1 MLPKPSSSSTGFNFQ
16 MHPISSSH
24 TALIPDPKT
33 KFFPSPCQSP
43 LSAVPFPL
51 SAGQCLLI
59 CQGPAPITPILRCY
73 IDLGP
78 NKVQMKRFY
87 FMEGILTEV
96 WTVLKKKRGIV
107 RQPNDSKCGK
117 PLLSSDWMGQREES
131 ATQAFWEPEA
141 GRKDCQPVLQLWT
154 VAVTAGEHSAEEE
167 RTPQPLSSTLSS
179 SAVASLW
186 RNPTRHHRAK
196 QHGML
201 FAGFHTRMQGGAE
214 MSRERI

>member
-1 MLPKPSSSSTGFNFQ
+1 M
-16 MHPISSSH
+16 
-24 TALIPDPKT
+24 
-33 KFFPSPCQSP
+33 
-43 LSAVPFPL
+43 
-51 SAGQCLLI
+51 
-59 CQGPAPITPILRCY
+59 
-73 IDLGP
+73 
-78 NKVQMKRFY
+78 
-87 FMEGILTEV
+87 
-96 WTVLKKKRGIV
+96 
-107 RQPNDSKCGK
+107 
-117 PLLSSDWMGQREES
+117 
-131 ATQAFWEPEA
+131 
-141 GRKDCQPVLQLWT
+141 LQLWT